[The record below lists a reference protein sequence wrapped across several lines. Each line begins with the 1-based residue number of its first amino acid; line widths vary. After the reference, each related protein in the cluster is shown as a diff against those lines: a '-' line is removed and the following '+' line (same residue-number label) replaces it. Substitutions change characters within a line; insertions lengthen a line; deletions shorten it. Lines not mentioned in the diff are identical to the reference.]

1 MSWWTDWES
10 NPARVA
16 CKASLRP
23 GGRPK
28 GRALGA
34 SLDHD
39 PIKLN
44 QDHGLAFGL
53 SMIFFRKP
61 VPTFRDHALEMV
73 LGRGFAPR
81 SPALQAGAFTR
92 LAFRAHQRVRAR
104 LDARHQRVRARLDAR
119 HQRVHARLDARMVRT
134 PVIETRSSEWHSD
147 ARPSS
152 YVRMVGNGRNRTSC
166 PKGPRLQ
173 RSDGTSLSLL
183 AFPGIGCSGS
193 NRTTYLVGM
202 SHASCQ
208 CSTLRQRLRGLNS
221 LACARSPSVRS
232 QNWRTAEVLIPNA
245 LQHPSRFERA
255 RGTRRVDCPL
265 DHDPIRLNRD
275 HGLVFV

>member
-1 MSWWTDWES
+1 MNWWTDWES

-28 GRALGA
+28 ESAC
-34 SLDHD
+34 
-39 PIKLN
+39 
-44 QDHGLAFGL
+44 
-53 SMIFFRKP
+53 FRKWCSD
-61 VPTFRDHALEMV
+61 VVAS
-73 LGRGFAPR
+73 R

-92 LAFRAHQRVRAR
+92 LAFRAHQCVHAVLMQMVRA
-104 LDARHQRVRARLDAR
+104 
-119 HQRVHARLDARMVRT
+119 

-152 YVRMVGNGRNRTSC
+152 YARMVGNGRNRTSC
-166 PKGPRLQ
+166 PKGLRLQ

-183 AFPGIGCSGS
+183 AFPGVGCSGS

-208 CSTLRQRLRGLNS
+208 CSTLRRKLRGLNS
-221 LACARSPSVRS
+221 LACAAVHPCVRRIGGS
-232 QNWRTAEVLIPNA
+232 LTCR
-245 LQHPSRFERA
+245 
-255 RGTRRVDCPL
+255 
-265 DHDPIRLNRD
+265 
-275 HGLVFV
+275 

>member
-1 MSWWTDWES
+1 
-10 NPARVA
+10 
-16 CKASLRP
+16 
-23 GGRPK
+23 
-28 GRALGA
+28 
-34 SLDHD
+34 
-39 PIKLN
+39 
-44 QDHGLAFGL
+44 
-53 SMIFFRKP
+53 
-61 VPTFRDHALEMV
+61 MV

-92 LAFRAHQRVRAR
+92 LAFRAHQRV
-104 LDARHQRVRARLDAR
+104 
-119 HQRVHARLDARMVRT
+119 HARLDSRLVRT

-152 YVRMVGNGRNRTSC
+152 YARMVGNGRNRTSC

-265 DHDPIRLNRD
+265 LAEDCELESHTREGASRFPSGAGTPAR
-275 HGLVFV
+275 LVFRLLGGWRARSKPMPLPAPSVFKTAPETSP

>member
-1 MSWWTDWES
+1 MNWWTGWES

-28 GRALGA
+28 GRASGA
-34 SLDHD
+34 S
-39 PIKLN
+39 
-44 QDHGLAFGL
+44 
-53 SMIFFRKP
+53 
-61 VPTFRDHALEMV
+61 LEMV

-92 LAFRAHQRVRAR
+92 LAFRAHQHVHAR
-104 LDARHQRVRARLDAR
+104 LDARRQHVHARLDAR
-119 HQRVHARLDARMVRT
+119 RQRVHARLDARRQRVHARLDARMVRT

-183 AFPGIGCSGS
+183 AFPG
-193 NRTTYLVGM
+193 
-202 SHASCQ
+202 
-208 CSTLRQRLRGLNS
+208 
-221 LACARSPSVRS
+221 
-232 QNWRTAEVLIPNA
+232 
-245 LQHPSRFERA
+245 
-255 RGTRRVDCPL
+255 
-265 DHDPIRLNRD
+265 
-275 HGLVFV
+275 

>member
-1 MSWWTDWES
+1 MQGTS
-10 NPARVA
+10 
-16 CKASLRP
+16 
-23 GGRPK
+23 
-28 GRALGA
+28 
-34 SLDHD
+34 
-39 PIKLN
+39 
-44 QDHGLAFGL
+44 
-53 SMIFFRKP
+53 
-61 VPTFRDHALEMV
+61 
-73 LGRGFAPR
+73 
-81 SPALQAGAFTR
+81 AFTR
-92 LAFRAHQRVRAR
+92 VLIQGISAFTRV
-104 LDARHQRVRARLDAR
+104 LMQ
-119 HQRVHARLDARMVRT
+119 MVRT

-152 YVRMVGNGRNRTSC
+152 YARMVGNGRNRTSC

-173 RSDGTSLSLL
+173 RGDGTSLSLL
-183 AFPGIGCSGS
+183 AFPSIGCSGS

-221 LACARSPSVRS
+221 LACARSTSVRS

-245 LQHPSRFERA
+245 LRHPSRFERA